1 MRRLLLSDLW
11 PTAAKLSK
19 SASRVR
25 AAIAYVSS
33 AENLHL
39 RSGDT
44 LIADAS
50 ENAIKTA
57 QTSATVLRQFFR
69 RGVAV
74 YHWLS
79 ASRERVRESRFQIVP
94 DCYLS
99 SRYALAS
106 SSRIATIKSCIVG
119 PLATIR
125 CGIQLPSG
133 PYSPSGIMPTSG

>member
-74 YHWLS
+74 YHCAGLHAKLLVIW
-79 ASRERVRESRFQIVP
+79 Q
-94 DCYLS
+94 
-99 SRYALAS
+99 
-106 SSRIATIKSCIVG
+106 G
-119 PLATIR
+119 
-125 CGIQLPSG
+125 LPTG
-133 PYSPSGIMPTSG
+133 L